1 MVNCTKSMLFS
12 TEMVQ
17 ALLEGRKSVTR
28 RHPFQM
34 PEDYNMLKGLYRNDN
49 GRLCALFQCQSDPTT
64 EAVYCR
70 YDQGVILWV
79 REPWQFIPCS
89 DCQMKQKGI
98 CSEKPTTYRSR
109 NFSGEGCFVY
119 RADYPERGSIK
130 WRPSIHM
137 PREAARIFLRVTE
150 VHVERLRDITE
161 QGAEKEGVVK
171 IRDHEYMGLNRSFYS
186 PVAAFHNLWDG
197 LIDLFNLSRYGWEAN
212 PWVWVISFERIDKPT
227 DWGCTKS

>member
-1 MVNCTKSMLFS
+1 MWPHVQSARAPKRNTQSGPKGIPYLMAQLWKGGRMVNCTKSMLFS

-89 DCQMKQKGI
+89 DCQMKQKGL

-109 NFSGEGCFVY
+109 NFSG
-119 RADYPERGSIK
+119 
-130 WRPSIHM
+130 
-137 PREAARIFLRVTE
+137 
-150 VHVERLRDITE
+150 
-161 QGAEKEGVVK
+161 
-171 IRDHEYMGLNRSFYS
+171 
-186 PVAAFHNLWDG
+186 
-197 LIDLFNLSRYGWEAN
+197 
-212 PWVWVISFERIDKPT
+212 
-227 DWGCTKS
+227 

>member
-12 TEMVQ
+12 TEMVR

-137 PREAARIFLRVTE
+137 PREAARIFLRVTG
-150 VHVERLRDITE
+150 VRVERMRDMVLGDVLVEGITE
-161 QGAEKEGVVK
+161 ADTYE
-171 IRDHEYMGLNRSFYS
+171 ST
-186 PVAAFHNLWDG
+186 WDRWHQTWNST
-197 LIDLFNLSRYGWEAN
+197 IKPKDLGSYGWEEN
-212 PWVWVISFERIDKPT
+212 PWVWVISFERIEKPA
-227 DWGCTKS
+227 DWGTQGGKNG